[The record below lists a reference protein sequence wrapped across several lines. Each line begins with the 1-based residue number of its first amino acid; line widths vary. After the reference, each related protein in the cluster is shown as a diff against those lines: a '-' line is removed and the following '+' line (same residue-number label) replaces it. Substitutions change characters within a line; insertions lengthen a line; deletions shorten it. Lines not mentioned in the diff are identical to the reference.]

1 MTSEESTP
9 EGLDAYIR
17 TEIAKWRKVI
27 RDADIPAVE

>member
-1 MTSEESTP
+1 MTSQESTP
-9 EGLDAYIR
+9 EGLDPLYR